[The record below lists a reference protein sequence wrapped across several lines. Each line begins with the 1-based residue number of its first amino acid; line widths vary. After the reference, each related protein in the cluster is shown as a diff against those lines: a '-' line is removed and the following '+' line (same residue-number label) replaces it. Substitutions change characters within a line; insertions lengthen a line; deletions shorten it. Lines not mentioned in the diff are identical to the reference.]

1 MSYKMIN
8 VAFLDKEI
16 KAFGF
21 SESIAVLMRQLGME
35 VAPVEEDLIPDII
48 AKYPERDFRRDCE

>member
-1 MSYKMIN
+1 MIN